1 MIRFGKDTL
10 DRETQKYIDD
20 GSLGYHELV
29 IDDNILEDINVN
41 EEIKI
46 NDTLNRTLFDNDD
59 ELRERV
65 KYKLLN
71 IVEEIQDIAIE
82 NEIDLVIKDVVLLG
96 SNCSYNYTKDSD
108 IDLHIIADTSGNDC
122 TKHHLELIY
131 NLFKSS
137 FNDKYDI
144 KIKGIPVELYIEE
157 NETSANS
164 NGIYS
169 LYSGWI
175 KKPTKESI
183 PDIDYDS
190 INSNVD
196 VYINRYNELLK
207 ELGYD
212 DDEEFKVVSNDELDD
227 KEKVDDKINKEW

>member
-29 IDDNILEDINVN
+29 IDDNILEDVNVN

-46 NDTLNRTLFDNDD
+46 NDTLNKTLFDEND

-71 IVEEIQDIAIE
+71 IVDEIQDIAIE

-108 IDLHIIADTSGNDC
+108 IDLHIIADTSENDC

-164 NGIYS
+164 NGVYS

-196 VYINRYNELLK
+196 VYINRYNDLLK

-212 DDEEFKVVSNDELDD
+212 NDEEFKVVSNDELDN

>member
-10 DRETQKYIDD
+10 DRETQKYVDD
-20 GSLGYHELV
+20 GSLGYHELI
-29 IDDNILEDINVN
+29 IDDDILEDVNVN

-46 NDTLNRTLFDNDD
+46 NDTLNRTLFDEND
-59 ELRERV
+59 ELREHI

-108 IDLHIIADTSGNDC
+108 IDLHIIADTSENDC

-169 LYSGWI
+169 LYDGWI

-196 VYINRYNELLK
+196 VYINRYNELLR

-212 DDEEFKVVSNDELDD
+212 EDEEFKVVSNDDSDD
-227 KEKVDDKINKEW
+227 DVED